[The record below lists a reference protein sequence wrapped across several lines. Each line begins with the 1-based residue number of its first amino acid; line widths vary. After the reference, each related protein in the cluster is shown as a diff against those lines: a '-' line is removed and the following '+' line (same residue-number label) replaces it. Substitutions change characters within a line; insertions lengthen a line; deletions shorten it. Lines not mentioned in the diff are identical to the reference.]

1 MTFSENPDFVQLK
14 GNSLCEK
21 VRNAVTANWDG
32 NTNIEAAFDLIL
44 NTAIKHNIPTN
55 EMPRALAIISDMQ
68 FDYCVM
74 NSSAGWTFYD
84 EMKARFAE
92 HGYEIPNVV
101 FWNVNNT
108 KDGYHAFSD
117 YKGVQLMSGQSASTF
132 TAMLANFGKT
142 PYEAMCD
149 ILNSE
154 TYSMITV

>member
-1 MTFSENPDFVQLK
+1 ME
-14 GNSLCEK
+14 
-21 VRNAVTANWDG
+21 
-32 NTNIEAAFDLIL
+32 FDCCSM
-44 NTAIKHNIPTN
+44 KHG
-55 EMPRALAIISDMQ
+55 
-68 FDYCVM
+68 V
-74 NSSAGWTFYD
+74 GWTFYD
-84 EMKARFAE
+84 EMKARFSE
-92 HGYEIPNVV
+92 HGYEMPNIV

-132 TAMLANFGKT
+132 KAMLANFGKT